1 MQVIKRD
8 HSKEEFDINKIKNA
22 VTKAFKAVDEEVPK
36 ELLDKIDKTEFPD
49 NTSVEDIQ
57 DIVEDYL
64 MDIDHTAAKAFI
76 LYREQHKNIRNFVA
90 SKEAFISKFK
100 QSSNTANATIDDN
113 SNVGTKNI
121 GVLNAEIHKEDNRE
135 INRGMVTNKLKELF
149 PDFDYKQ
156 YRRDLEHHIIYKHD
170 ESSMSGAIAPY
181 TYSPKEVVT
190 AKYGNHTWLVAL
202 DTLYDLVDCE
212 ESCLDFDNQVYAKFP
227 EELYILD
234 RNGFTLVTRLIKK
247 RRHRDLVRVKTVFG
261 EDIVVTDNH
270 PLIVSEDINQIMQ
283 ASDAEGQK
291 QLRVP
296 FPVAFGDRRTLDLT
310 TVVPYTVRY
319 SNFFLQQNEAHT
331 PYFSCKRHIELN
343 EKFGYV
349 VGFFVGDGHYDNGR
363 QTLSFTQKEKETLE
377 RIAEFLYDSC
387 GVPSTI
393 EYKKDKAKCWRMYV
407 QSKALF
413 ELFHNYFKIKD
424 YAQNKNIPI
433 NVMEFNKD
441 FAKGIIEGLIDADGN
456 VCNNNGGIQI
466 RLASRECIHQLTSLL
481 KIFNFKVANTVQ
493 NLPFSNNT
501 LYKTNYTI
509 WGVSF
514 NNVEGCEPLNL
525 SYKWHR
531 NINRVI
537 SSGIKYSE
545 GWVNIDSVTK
555 LEDSAF
561 MQQCD
566 YIYDVT
572 TESHTFVT
580 SNILVHNCCSISMY
594 PFLLNGLKDIGG
606 LSAAPKNLDS
616 FCGLY
621 INLIFAVS
629 AQFLGAVATSE
640 VLLYFDY
647 FCRKEW
653 GDNYWQKPD
662 MVITNEFDLRK
673 MTIQKK
679 IHQYFQQIIYSIN
692 QPAAARGLQSA
703 FVNWSYF
710 DHPFFDSMFGNFIFP
725 DGSKP
730 IWESLNWLQRDFMEW
745 FNEERL
751 KCILTFPV
759 ESFALIYKD
768 GHFVDQDSADFV
780 AKMYSK
786 GHSFFTYISD
796 TADSLSSCCRLKNKL
811 TTHEFNF
818 TNGNMGVETGSKSVI
833 TLNLS
838 RIIQDWAKTECSEED
853 KLAPNPNKIIGER
866 DMRIAS
872 DVFEIKMP
880 NGCIKFKNIEGLKI
894 YLNEIL
900 ERVYKYHIAYNE
912 CLWDMYDANLLPV
925 YKAGFISLNKQ
936 YLTIGINGL
945 NAAAEYL
952 GIKCTNNELYQDFCE
967 FIFSTIKDFNTKHNG
982 KFNGHKITLNTEC
995 VPAESLAVKNYNW
1008 DKEDGYWINP
1018 DDTLY
1023 ASYIFK
1029 PNDEDISVLDKF
1041 ILHGRNYI
1049 GDFLD
1054 GGAACHVNLDHH
1066 LDEEQYKKLLKFAA
1080 DNGCQYFTFNIPN
1093 CQCEECGFITKHPIS
1108 KCPKCGSTHIS
1119 WYDRIIGYLT
1129 KIKNWSDGRRLE
1141 KRVYTGEKEDLIRDK
1156 DKVTIKEK

>member
-1 MQVIKRD
+1 MTDIIKRD
-8 HSKEEFDINKIKNA
+8 GSKEKFQVDKIINA
-22 VTKAFKAVDEEVPK
+22 VNKAFRAVSESTPK
-36 ELLDKIDKTEFPD
+36 ELIDKIENTQFKD
-49 NTSVEDIQ
+49 NETVEDVQ
-57 DIVEDYL
+57 NLVEDYL
-64 MDIDHTAAKAFI
+64 MDVDHTAAKAFI
-76 LYREQHKNIRNFVA
+76 LYREQHKNIRNFVS
-90 SKEAFISKFK
+90 SKEAFIAKFK

-135 INRGMVTNKLKELF
+135 INRGMITHKLKELF

-181 TYSPKEVVT
+181 
-190 AKYGNHTWLVAL
+190 
-202 DTLYDLVDCE
+202 
-212 ESCLDFDNQVYAKFP
+212 
-227 EELYILD
+227 
-234 RNGFTLVTRLIKK
+234 
-247 RRHRDLVRVKTVFG
+247 
-261 EDIVVTDNH
+261 
-270 PLIVSEDINQIMQ
+270 
-283 ASDAEGQK
+283 
-291 QLRVP
+291 
-296 FPVAFGDRRTLDLT
+296 
-310 TVVPYTVRY
+310 
-319 SNFFLQQNEAHT
+319 
-331 PYFSCKRHIELN
+331 
-343 EKFGYV
+343 
-349 VGFFVGDGHYDNGR
+349 
-363 QTLSFTQKEKETLE
+363 
-377 RIAEFLYDSC
+377 
-387 GVPSTI
+387 
-393 EYKKDKAKCWRMYV
+393 
-407 QSKALF
+407 
-413 ELFHNYFKIKD
+413 
-424 YAQNKNIPI
+424 
-433 NVMEFNKD
+433 
-441 FAKGIIEGLIDADGN
+441 
-456 VCNNNGGIQI
+456 
-466 RLASRECIHQLTSLL
+466 
-481 KIFNFKVANTVQ
+481 
-493 NLPFSNNT
+493 
-501 LYKTNYTI
+501 
-509 WGVSF
+509 
-514 NNVEGCEPLNL
+514 
-525 SYKWHR
+525 
-531 NINRVI
+531 
-537 SSGIKYSE
+537 
-545 GWVNIDSVTK
+545 
-555 LEDSAF
+555 
-561 MQQCD
+561 
-566 YIYDVT
+566 
-572 TESHTFVT
+572 
-580 SNILVHNCCSISMY
+580 CCSISMY
-594 PFLLNGLKDIGG
+594 PFLLKGLKDIGG

-621 INLIFAVS
+621 VNLIFAVS

-662 MVITNEFDLRK
+662 VVITNEHDLRQ

-679 IHQYFQQIIYSIN
+679 IHQYFQQIVYSIN

-703 FVNWSYF
+703 FCNWSYF
-710 DHPFFDSMFGNFIFP
+710 DHPFFDSMFGNFVFP

-838 RIIQDWAKTECSEED
+838 RIIQDYSKYCKDVNIVPSKPIIKLSDSRKTIWKDS
-853 KLAPNPNKIIGER
+853 
-866 DMRIAS
+866 
-872 DVFEIKMP
+872 
-880 NGCIKFKNIEGLKI
+880 FKTYINT
-894 YLNEIL
+894 IL

-945 NAAAEYL
+945 NAAAEFL
-952 GIKCTNNELYQDFCE
+952 DIKCNNNKSYQEFCE
-967 FIFSTIKDFNTKHNG
+967 FIFSTIKEFNSKHNG

-995 VPAESLAVKNYNW
+995 VPAESLAVKNCNW
-1008 DKEDGYWINP
+1008 DKADGYWVNP

-1029 PNDEDISVLDKF
+1029 PNDESISVLDKF
-1041 ILHGRNYI
+1041 ILHGKNYI
-1049 GDFLD
+1049 GDYLD
-1054 GGAACHVNLDHH
+1054 GGAAAHINLDHH
-1066 LDEEQYKKLLKFAA
+1066 LDEEQYKKILKFAA

-1093 CQCEECGFITKHPIS
+1093 CQCNDCGFITKHPID
-1108 KCPKCGSTHIS
+1108 KCPKCGSTNIS

-1129 KIKNWSDGRRLE
+1129 KIANWSDGRRLE
-1141 KRVYTGEKEDLIRDK
+1141 KRVYSGQKEDLIRDN
-1156 DKVTIKEK
+1156 DKVIIKSK